1 MSIREEQGMK
11 WFATGRHDTPPTFQ
25 VVEIRGKTYTDVQF
39 TVDRLTR
46 EGWTMTAPQRSRR
59 ESSAQF
65 RERMTEGARTHAGGN
80 A

>member
-25 VVEIRGKTYTDVQF
+25 VEIHGKTYTDVQF

-46 EGWTMTAPQRSRR
+46 EGWTMTAPRRSRR

-65 RERMTEGARTHAGGN
+65 RDRTHAGGN